1 MSAFD
6 PKRTFVRHETLIG
19 SPVLGLAGSA
29 VAKASRTIRRGPRR
43 KVQMAKEDG
52 RQGGGRGVVERRSDH
67 LDVGRPRQSAPKN

>member
-1 MSAFD
+1 MSASD

-29 VAKASRTIRRGPRR
+29 VANASRTIRRGPQR

-52 RQGGGRGVVERRSDH
+52 RQGEAGGGRAA
-67 LDVGRPRQSAPKN
+67 L